1 MTDARCRAFLERLDD
16 LLEGRMNA
24 SDRREAEEHL
34 LSCRDCREL
43 SDLSRG
49 EGAPAAAPADLLGAI
64 LARTS
69 GPACGS
75 ARGRLCDHADR
86 LLAPVDD
93 DLVLMHLEG
102 CGECR
107 GLASALARLAID
119 LPPLAEIE
127 PEAGFLAGVLERT
140 SRRETLA
147 DRLAAGFLEACR
159 RLGRRP
165 RIAWEGAYVG
175 AIALLILFGTPN
187 APFAGVPGRALDLVR
202 TAQEAVPA
210 VTATEKVPAIRMA
223 VAERWEETRTGVAG
237 RTRGVAAEIRRIG
250 SKTWDPLK
258 RELGTMWKRIASQ
271 KTTTDGTNAT
281 EKTQEGQGE

>member
-16 LLEGRMNA
+16 LLGGRLNA

-49 EGAPAAAPADLLGAI
+49 EGAPAEAPAGLLGAI

-75 ARGRLCDHADR
+75 ARARLCDHADR

-93 DLVLMHLEG
+93 DLVRMHLEG
-102 CGECR
+102 CGECG

-127 PEAGFLAGVLERT
+127 PEAGFLAGVLART
-140 SRRETLA
+140 SRRETFA
-147 DRLAAGFLEACR
+147 SRLAAGFFEACR

-210 VTATEKVPAIRMA
+210 VAVGEKVPAIRMA
-223 VAERWEETRTGVAG
+223 VRERWEETRTGVAG
-237 RTRGVAAEIRRIG
+237 RTRGVAAEIRRIA

-258 RELGTMWKRIASQ
+258 RELGTMWERIASQ
-271 KTTTDGTNAT
+271 KATTDDTNAI